1 MFLVCQCGMDTL
13 SFAIDCFNLSALL
26 HWLLLNSSFIHRGA
40 QWFLVGVGVCL
51 PDLLHILFL
60 EFVFKRSPDPQLRPG
75 ISLVVSA
82 IFKYVCIRPWIIVH
96 CHCVLTN

>member
-1 MFLVCQCGMDTL
+1 MYVPGMLSAEWMLECVKWNYTPL
-13 SFAIDCFNLSALL
+13 SFTLDCFNLSALL

-60 EFVFKRSPDPQLRPG
+60 EFVFKRSPYPQLRAG
-75 ISLVVSA
+75 ISLIVSA
-82 IFKYVCIRPWIIVH
+82 IFK
-96 CHCVLTN
+96 